1 VFFYNPKCCSWI
13 TKDLYQNSS
22 AFSRV
27 KQKSKSKENHR
38 CILFSQPSWHL
49 LTKYAGKYEQGKLF
63 ICLFTNRT
71 RWYGVEVPS
80 ILHFFCVEE
89 MLHTKNIYSKSFC
102 ILTHDF
108 ICKYE
113 QCKESRGK
121 TGCWDENLWEITKFM
136 AFLVEKNGG
145 GGFPRYLGKLRA
157 ELARSWCCL
166 SCFPRSFSARSRSF
180 SLVFHLLFLFAKVIQ
195 FFECISVCV
204 CVCTFWH
211 VTINCC
217 LLSPTV
223 FVFVV
228 RCSLSCK
235 KAKRKVCHKCHS

>member
-1 VFFYNPKCCSWI
+1 MN
-13 TKDLYQNSS
+13 
-22 AFSRV
+22 
-27 KQKSKSKENHR
+27 KEN
-38 CILFSQPSWHL
+38 
-49 LTKYAGKYEQGKLF
+49 
-63 ICLFTNRT
+63 CLYVCLPTEPGSME
-71 RWYGVEVPS
+71 WKAPS

-136 AFLVEKNGG
+136 TFLVAKNGR